1 MPVEL
6 QIIRA
11 AEFVRIGGQG
21 KFDLA
26 ASCAILANLAQACK
40 RRGIHRAL
48 LDARNATAEL
58 NPTELASLVNV
69 FREIGFTRNQRLA
82 ILHSGDPYHRAR
94 LFAFISRMKGWSVRA
109 FGDFEEALR
118 WLSDEQEK
126 PRPKTSASA
135 KRLHINHADGEAKP
149 ISIKS
154 PASRK
159 GERRRGVLIKAQTVA
174 PPGKN

>member
-11 AEFVRIGGQG
+11 AEFVRLGGHG

-26 ASCAILANLAQACK
+26 ASCGILANLAQACK

-48 LDARNATAEL
+48 LDARNATVEL
-58 NPTELASLVNV
+58 NPTELESLVNV

-82 ILHSGDPYHRAR
+82 ILHSEDAHHRAR
-94 LFAFISRMKGWSVRA
+94 LFAFISRTRGWSVRA

-118 WLSDEQEK
+118 WLFSHYEK
-126 PRPKTSASA
+126 RRRKISTSA
-135 KRLHINHADGEAKP
+135 KRLQVSHSDGEVRP
-149 ISIKS
+149 VSIKS
-154 PASRK
+154 HTGRK
-159 GERRRGVLIKAQTVA
+159 TEHDRGVTLKAESVA
-174 PPGKN
+174 HHGKN